1 MLFWVNLIYGN
12 LVHNVYDVSILFME
26 YDCIVFIN
34 VTVLWV
40 NLIYGHLWHIMI
52 KSYYGNLVYNC
63 IMFIMCQFYL
73 WNMIV

>member
-1 MLFWVNLIYGN
+1 
-12 LVHNVYDVSILFME
+12 VYSLYCVSILFME

-52 KSYYGNLVYNC
+52 KSHYGNLVYNC
-63 IMFIMCQFYL
+63 IMFIMCQLYL